1 MAHELKDALAG
12 GGDAIQVV
20 ERRPDVRVLETQ
32 GKSVAMLLYLNKD
45 TRAAQPGVLEQDVRA
60 TYSFAHG
67 LGAGLAS
74 PHGKQHTCGSCAAW
88 EAA

>member
-32 GKSVAMLLYLNKD
+32 GKSVAMLLYLNKESR
-45 TRAAQPGVLEQDVRA
+45 T
-60 TYSFAHG
+60 HG
-67 LGAGLAS
+67 PLNLACWS
-74 PHGKQHTCGSCAAW
+74 KTCAPPTASRTASAP
-88 EAA
+88 A